1 MQKVLNF
8 NTLFGEVYMQVCIFE
23 DINYANFEPL
33 MFSRPVYDL
42 ICGVTSLKEKILR
55 SYGKINYSL
64 HCRPYLADIV
74 QKENPDILINKIDDD
89 HCLFL
94 NGRLIADD
102 GLSEMLPLIETED
115 KVFVNGET
123 VIAAYLS
130 GKNLEYKKN
139 HMTDLFSVNDFNG
152 LPVKILDVSCA
163 NYLWDLI
170 NANGE
175 QISKDYN
182 YLVKQLN
189 RPNYIE
195 QVDASVNMVVKKNIF
210 IGENVTIKPGVVL
223 DASGGPIFIDDNAV
237 IYPNAV
243 LEGPI
248 YVGESSRIKS
258 GATIYENVTVS
269 KVCKVGGEVEQSIF
283 MPYSNKQHSGFIGH
297 AFIGSW
303 VNLGADT
310 NCSDLKNNYSKV
322 RVKLSGKEVNSNTQ
336 FLGLMIGDH
345 SKSAINTMF
354 NTGSVIGFACN
365 IFGSGFPDK
374 YVLSF
379 TWGGAESSLV
389 YNVNKAI
396 KTAKV
401 VLSRRKINF
410 GQEEENLFR
419 KIYELTESDREKRG
433 M

>member
-1 MQKVLNF
+1 MQI
-8 NTLFGEVYMQVCIFE
+8 CIFE
-23 DINYANFEPL
+23 DINFANFEPL
-33 MFSRPVYDL
+33 VFSRPVYDL
-42 ICGVTSLKEKILR
+42 VCGITSLKEKILR
-55 SYGKINYSL
+55 SYGDVKYSL

-74 QKENPDILINKIDDD
+74 KKENPGIPVNKIDDD
-89 HCLFL
+89 HCLFI
-94 NGRLIADD
+94 NGRLISTQD
-102 GLSEMLPLIETED
+102 LSDLLPLITGED

-123 VIAAYLS
+123 VIGAYLS

-139 HMTDLFSVNDFNG
+139 HLKDLFSVNDFNG
-152 LPVKILDVSCA
+152 LPVKILDFKCA

-170 NANGE
+170 NLNGE

-182 YLVKQLN
+182 YFVKQLKK
-189 RPNYIE
+189 PNYLDKI
-195 QVDASVNMVVKKNIF
+195 DPSVNLINKEKIF

-223 DASGGPIFIDDNAV
+223 DASGGPVSIDDNAF

-248 YVGESSRIKS
+248 YVGESSKIKS
-258 GATIYENVTVS
+258 GATIYENVTIS

-297 AFIGSW
+297 AYLGSW

-310 NCSDLKNNYSKV
+310 NCSDLKNNYSQV
-322 RVKLSGKEVNSNTQ
+322 RVKLSSKEVNSGSQ

-354 NTGSVIGFACN
+354 NTGSLIGFACN
-365 IFGSGFPDK
+365 IFGAGFPEK
-374 YVLSF
+374 YVPSF
-379 TWGGAESSLV
+379 TWGGAEASSV
-389 YNVNKAI
+389 YDLQKAI
-396 KTAKV
+396 DTAKI
-401 VLSRRKINF
+401 VLSRRKIHF
-410 GQEEENLFR
+410 EREEENLFQS
-419 KIYELTESDREKRG
+419 IFELTKSDREKKVVNWRK